1 MAYEYV
7 LCEVDGP
14 VATIWQNRPQ
24 QRNAQNEQML
34 DELNDAVLAAGADP
48 DIRAVVIGGKGG
60 HFSAGHDLKEGQAK
74 RQDFTPEERW
84 AFESRSYME
93 YCLNIYNLPKPT
105 IARVDGAC
113 IAGAFMVANMCDM
126 IVASDDAFFADPVL
140 HTMAVSAVEVL
151 VHPWVMGSRRA
162 REFLFTGERMT
173 AAEAKECGMVNRVV
187 SAVDLDAEVAG
198 LAERVAAAPPFAAA
212 VLKKSLN
219 RTREAQGFNVALNAH
234 FDSHQLS
241 HFSAEAARGKADGGF
256 SNSIERNKSGA
267 SVK

>member
-1 MAYEYV
+1 MTYEYIRY
-7 LCEVDGP
+7 EVDGP

-34 DELNDAVLAAGADP
+34 DELNDAILHAGQDTEV
-48 DIRAVVIGGKGG
+48 RAVVLTGAGG
-60 HFSAGHDLKEGQAK
+60 HFSAGHDLKEGQMK

-84 AFESRSYME
+84 DFESRFYME
-93 YCLNIYNLPKPT
+93 YCLNIFNLPKPT

-126 IVASDDAFFADPVL
+126 IVASEDAFFADPVL
-140 HTMAVSAVEVL
+140 HTMAVGAVEVL
-151 VHPWVMGSRRA
+151 VHPWVMGSRKA
-162 REFLFTGERMT
+162 REFLFTGERMS
-173 AAEAKECGMVNRVV
+173 AREALECGMVNRVV
-187 SAVDLDAEVAG
+187 PAAELDTAVDA
-198 LAERVAAAPPFAAA
+198 LARRVAQAPPFATR

-219 RTREAQGFNVALNAH
+219 RTLEAQGFHVALSAH
-234 FDSHQLS
+234 FDAHQLT

-256 SNSIERNKSGA
+256 SNSITRHKTGA

>member
-7 LCEVDGP
+7 LYEVDGN
-14 VATIWQNRPQ
+14 VASIWQNRPG

-34 DELNDAVLAAGADP
+34 DELNDAVLVAGSDP
-48 DIRAVVIGGKGG
+48 DVRVVVIGGKGG

-84 AFESRSYME
+84 AFESRSYMD

-126 IVASDDAFFADPVL
+126 IVASDEAFFADPVL

-151 VHPWVMGSRRA
+151 VHPWAMGSRKA

-173 AAEAKECGMVNRVV
+173 AAEAKDCGMVNHVV
-187 SAVDLDAEVAG
+187 PAGDLDAKVGQLAG
-198 LAERVAAAPPFAAA
+198 RIAAAPPFATA

-219 RTREAQGFNVALNAH
+219 RTQEVQGFNAALNAH

-256 SNSIERNKSGA
+256 SNSIERNRTGA